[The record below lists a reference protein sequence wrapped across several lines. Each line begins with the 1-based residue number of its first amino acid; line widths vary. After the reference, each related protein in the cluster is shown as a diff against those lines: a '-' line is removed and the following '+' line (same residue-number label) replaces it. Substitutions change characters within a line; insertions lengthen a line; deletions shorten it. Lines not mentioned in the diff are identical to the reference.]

1 MFNLELGGNGDT
13 HTVTPEL
20 IKQSIECLD
29 EKQRDFINCCL
40 QTDPKRRPT
49 AKELL
54 FHPLLFEVP
63 SLRLLAAHQIIQHQN
78 ESRGKYHC
86 SFLNL
91 LREKILGF
99 VLSHMFSEQNMLFN
113 NYLN

>member
-40 QTDPKRRPT
+40 QTDPLKRPT

-63 SLRLLAAHQIIQHQN
+63 SLRLLAAHRIIQHQN
-78 ESRGKYHC
+78 ESRGNELIVYLDFVYHIIC
-86 SFLNL
+86 
-91 LREKILGF
+91 LG
-99 VLSHMFSEQNMLFN
+99 
-113 NYLN
+113 